1 MIRPRPGILMT
12 SFAGLLVINV
22 LVGALAFWT
31 PCPAWAGI
39 NPRKAEGPIK
49 PPKPKHQEAPVYPPQ
64 EKADKIQGAVKLT
77 AVINK
82 KGEVEKVE
90 VEETSG
96 NQNLDQA
103 AIEAVKKWTFH
114 PATRNRK
121 PIAVT
126 YSLTLRFVPE
136 WEEGPGG
143 IP

>member
-1 MIRPRPGILMT
+1 MIRPRIAILMT
-12 SFAGLLVINV
+12 SFAGLLAVNV
-22 LVGALAFWT
+22 LVGTLAFWT
-31 PCPAWAGI
+31 PCTAWAGSKF
-39 NPRKAEGPIK
+39 R
-49 PPKPKHQEAPVYPPQ
+49 PPKPIHQEAPVYPDQ
-64 EKADKIQGAVKLT
+64 EKADKVQGVVKLT

-103 AIEAVKKWTFH
+103 AIDAVKKWSFR

-121 PIAVT
+121 PIAAS

-136 WEEGPGG
+136 WEESPGG
-143 IP
+143 TL